1 MGLAPDGGAPGRNR
15 TGDGVKTML
24 SKNAALRILRI
35 CKVLALVLYMAAAGL
50 CVAAFVQG
58 NPWAGLSLFM
68 IIYFATLTLDV

>member
-58 NPWAGLSLFM
+58 NPWAGILVF
-68 IIYFATLTLDV
+68 IIIWLATLTIET